1 MQLASARITVGSTTV
16 MKHYRLTLRMSIT
29 EQQKE
34 TTTDQ
39 LPLTMV
45 LAVSK
50 DIDLFQLLE
59 RTSRW
64 SPIWIEVRLLEAV
77 EGESKR
83 FALSSVAMLKE
94 GLRFS
99 TLNCDS
105 DEAVNWTPTYAAA
118 YAKSRVEWNV
128 GCLWYLRLPLLTS
141 WDLLYSIEYK

>member
-59 RTSRW
+59 RTSR
-64 SPIWIEVRLLEAV
+64 
-77 EGESKR
+77 
-83 FALSSVAMLKE
+83 
-94 GLRFS
+94 
-99 TLNCDS
+99 
-105 DEAVNWTPTYAAA
+105 
-118 YAKSRVEWNV
+118 
-128 GCLWYLRLPLLTS
+128 
-141 WDLLYSIEYK
+141 